1 MKKIVLLL
9 LSITSNQVFSGSFVF
24 AGEQNGINRITH
36 PPGFSTTN
44 VAVLNVNVCLDPAS
58 SVTAPLE
65 LPVRNVIN
73 TWNNLQ
79 MTSSNIK
86 LGASNNIP
94 SGDLDWESVVLHEV
108 GHCIG
113 LAHPNLGGQTGVTGA
128 NTDYTITT
136 DGANNTFAFGAGAD
150 GLIGSNDD
158 SRGDDVNLHW
168 FNKGIN
174 NPFIASPPYDSTN
187 YSRLVSDLPSGHSFV
202 ANADR
207 DVAVSLGF
215 NDSEAVMQQGTYSD
229 EDQRTLGVDDV
240 ATVRIAMSGLDEIQG
255 TADDYRINLNYLGV
269 SNSSNCDINIK
280 HDVSYGGLA
289 VCELGGNF
297 VGSHVVITS
306 ANIRIGTSFNWFFN
320 TIDSSDIIFK
330 NGFE

>member
-1 MKKIVLLL
+1 MKKIVFLL

-24 AGEQNGINRITH
+24 AGEANGVNRITH
-36 PPGFSTTN
+36 PSGFSATN
-44 VAVLNVNVCLDPAS
+44 VAVLNVNVCIDPAS
-58 SVTAPLE
+58 SLTAPLE
-65 LPVRNVIN
+65 LPVKNTIN

-79 MTSSNIK
+79 MTSQNIK
-86 LGASNNIP
+86 LGTSNNIP
-94 SGDLDWESVVLHEV
+94 SGDLDWESTVLHEM

-113 LAHPNLGGQTGVTGA
+113 LAHPNLGSRTGVSGA

-136 DGANNTFAFGAGAD
+136 DGANNAFAFGAGAD
-150 GLIGSNDD
+150 TLIGSKDD
-158 SRGDDVNLHW
+158 VRGDDVNLHW
-168 FNKGIN
+168 FNKGVN

-187 YSRLVSDLPSGHSFV
+187 YSRLVSDLPSGHLFV
-202 ANADR
+202 TNADR
-207 DVAVSLGF
+207 DVGASLGF

-280 HDVSYGGLA
+280 HDASYGGLA
-289 VCELGGNF
+289 VCELGGSF
-297 VGSHVVITS
+297 VGNHVVITS
-306 ANIRIGTSFNWFFN
+306 ANIRVGTSFNWFFN